1 MKMEQAS
8 LSAMQALVI
17 ALWVAL
23 VESRALGYSTLNLR
37 FSPLMTGLVVGI
49 VMGDVATA
57 MIVTAS
63 IQLIYMGMIAPG
75 GAMPSEP
82 AVATAIAVPV
92 AILANLQP
100 TEAIAVA
107 VPVGLLG
114 SYLYQFRFFLN
125 TFITRLTDKYA
136 SELNDKGLTFSII
149 ILPTI
154 VSFVLFVPAMF
165 IGLYYG
171 APVIADF
178 TASLSGGKLFHI
190 LDVVGGG
197 LAALGIALILQ
208 VIGKTKFLVFFLL
221 AYFTTVM
228 LKPLGVNTVT
238 YAIVGAIVAYLYILF
253 TGDSAENS

>member
-1 MKMEQAS
+1 MEHSITVA
-8 LSAMQALVI
+8 QALII

-23 VESRALGYSTLNLR
+23 VESRALGYATLNLR
-37 FSPLMTGLVVGI
+37 FSPLMTGLVVGL
-49 VMGDVATA
+49 VMGDVPTA
-57 MIVTAS
+57 MIATAS

-92 AILANLQP
+92 AILGGLKP

-136 SELNDKGLTFSII
+136 AQLNDKGLNFSII

-154 VSFVLFVPAMF
+154 ISFALFTPAMF
-165 IGLYYG
+165 IALYYG
-171 APVIADF
+171 TPVIAKF
-178 TASLSGGKLFHI
+178 TATLSGGRIFHI
-190 LDVVGGG
+190 LDVIGGG

-208 VIGKTKFLVFFLL
+208 VIGKKKYLVFFLL
-221 AYFTTVM
+221 AYFVSVM
-228 LKPLGVNTVT
+228 LQPLKINTVT
-238 YAIVGAIVAYLYILF
+238 FAIIGTIVAYLYILV
-253 TGDSAENS
+253 TGEKTETN